1 MLFDLQGKRR
11 RVVQATYLGLAV
23 LMGGGLVLFGIG
35 GDVSGG
41 LFDAFKDDGG
51 GGNGNSVIEKR
62 IETAEKQLQQNPRNK
77 AALIA
82 LTRGH
87 YQLATASSDP
97 STAGFDE
104 EGKKELAEATQAWE
118 RYLALEPKKVEPSL
132 ARLVVQAY
140 DVTALN
146 KPAKA
151 ARAANLAAEAKPT
164 SNAYILVVQYA
175 DLAGNK
181 RLADLAGNRAIDLA
195 SKGKK
200 ETVRQQVE
208 QAKQAKEQTEAAKK
222 AQEGAQQGGA
232 PQGGAPAPAP
242 GAPPGSP

>member
-11 RVVQATYLGLAV
+11 RVVQVTYLGLAL

-41 LFDAFKDDGG
+41 LLDAFKGDSG
-51 GGNGNSVIEKR
+51 GGNGNSVVEKR
-62 IETAEKQLQQNPRNK
+62 VETAEKQLQQNPRSQ
-77 AALIA
+77 AALVA
-82 LTRGH
+82 LTRAH
-87 YQLATASSDP
+87 YQLATSSSDP

-104 EGKKELAEATQAWE
+104 DGKKELAKAASAWE

-132 ARLVVQAY
+132 ARLAVQIY

-146 KPAKA
+146 RPAKA
-151 ARAANLAAEAKPT
+151 ARAANLAAAAKPS
-164 SNAYILVVQYA
+164 SNVYLLVVQYA

-181 RLADLAGNRAIDLA
+181 RLADLAGQRAMDLA
-195 SKGKK
+195 PKGKK
-200 ETVRQQVE
+200 DEVRQQVE
-208 QAKQAKEQTEAAKK
+208 QAKQSKEQLEAQKQ
-222 AQEGAQQGGA
+222 AQQGAQQGGA
-232 PQGGAPAPAP
+232 QGGAPVP